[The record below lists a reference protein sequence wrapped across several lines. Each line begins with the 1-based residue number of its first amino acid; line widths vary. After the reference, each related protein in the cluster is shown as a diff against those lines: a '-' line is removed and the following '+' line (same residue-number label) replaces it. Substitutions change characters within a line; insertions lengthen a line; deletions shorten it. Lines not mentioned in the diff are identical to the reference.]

1 MIALKQYYTQSPGNV
16 VSDMNGDTVMFH
28 MEKGKY
34 FNLGEVGGAIWSALE
49 REVTIDEVVSQL
61 QHIYDVDQE
70 TCRLEVESFLKT
82 LAAEDL
88 LIVKEVQE

>member
-16 VSDMNGDTVMFH
+16 VSDMNGETVMFH

-34 FNLGEVGGAIWSALE
+34 YNLGEIGGAIWSELE
-49 REVTIDEVVSQL
+49 KEVTTAEIVTQL
-61 QHIYDVDQE
+61 QQIYDVDQE
-70 TCRLEVESFLKT
+70 TCRLEVESFLKMLT
-82 LAAEDL
+82 AEDL